1 VRANFPETATLVS
14 TAYDQDAYLVSMME
28 AGVVGW
34 LGQELPPDRLIGA
47 ILRAANGEILFDEQQ
62 LERAELWR
70 RVAGEKWESLSERQ
84 KLILQLL
91 AQGSNRVEIANQL
104 EIGPRTVEYHI
115 NKILKILKVKSLTNA
130 VCWVYKYLPD
140 NWG

>member
-1 VRANFPETATLVS
+1 
-14 TAYDQDAYLVSMME
+14 MME